1 MTNFI
6 ITESQYNRILEANSK
21 LLNSSQTFAIP
32 MDLYNHL
39 CDIYDKYKDVDN
51 IGMVDGFKRLKTMIK
66 NKSFNY
72 NTLRRIKNYFDTVG
86 DKSENNIS
94 YILNGGAEMETWVNE
109 RLDQAEN
116 STKSTYYN
124 YQGYSNPSSPLEQN
138 GVKYIK

>member
-6 ITESQYNRILEANSK
+6 ITESQYSGILEANSK

-39 CDIYDKYKDVDN
+39 CDVYDKYKDVDN

-66 NKSFNY
+66 NRSFNY

-124 YQGYSNPSSPLEQN
+124 YQGYSNPSSSLEQN
-138 GVKYIK
+138 RNI

>member
-6 ITESQYNRILEANSK
+6 ITESQYNRILEANSQ

-32 MDLYNHL
+32 MDLYHHL
-39 CDIYDKYKDVDN
+39 CDVYDKYKDVDN

-124 YQGYSNPSSPLEQN
+124 YQGYSNPSSSLEQN
-138 GVKYIK
+138 GVKYVK